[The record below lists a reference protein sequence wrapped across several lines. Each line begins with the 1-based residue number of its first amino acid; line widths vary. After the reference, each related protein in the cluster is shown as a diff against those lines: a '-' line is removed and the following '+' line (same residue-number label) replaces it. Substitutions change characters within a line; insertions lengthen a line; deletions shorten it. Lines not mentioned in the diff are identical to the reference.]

1 MRYIDRTGCK
11 SISDKGEDREI
22 QKLGK
27 LTRTATKI
35 AEKNRLGVLKNSRGY
50 YLVIRECGL
59 GAYRDML
66 KDLGEVDD
74 FLKHLDE
81 HKDARL

>member
-1 MRYIDRTGCK
+1 MRYIDRTGCG
-11 SISDKGEDREI
+11 SIREKGIDRDI
-22 QKLGK
+22 KKMGK

-35 AEKNRLGVLKNSRGY
+35 AEQNRLGVLKNGRGY

-59 GAYRDML
+59 GAYNDML

-74 FLKHLDE
+74 YLKHLDRHE
-81 HKDARL
+81 DARL